1 MTAADTGPIL
11 VWGAGAVGGTIGAHL
26 ARAGHPVVLV
36 DVVAEHVAAIHDRGL
51 AIEGP
56 IAEFTQRAPA
66 FTPDQLRGRY
76 RRSILCVK
84 AQHTAEAAAALRP
97 FLADDGYVVSA
108 QNGLNERVIADVVGR
123 ERTIGAF
130 VNFGADYLG
139 PGRILHGGRGAV
151 VLGELDG
158 RMTPRL
164 TALHETLRDFERGA
178 VATDNIWGY
187 LWGKLA
193 YGALL
198 FATALTH
205 DSIADALALPQYAA
219 LYRALGAEI
228 LRVAA
233 AERVRPEGF
242 NGFHPDAF
250 APGADPAAAQAS
262 IDEMVAHN
270 RRSAKSHSGIW
281 RDLAVR
287 KRRTEVD
294 AQLAIIAGI
303 AAPHGLTTP
312 LVDRLVGLIH
322 EIEDGTRA
330 MERAN
335 LDALA
340 EASPRPGPL
349 ADELTLRRDPP

>member
-1 MTAADTGPIL
+1 MTGADGGPVLI
-11 VWGAGAVGGTIGAHL
+11 WGAGAIGGTIGAYL

-36 DVVAEHVAAIHDRGL
+36 DVVAEHVDAIRERGL
-51 AIEGP
+51 TLEGP
-56 IAEFTQRAPA
+56 IEAFTQRAA
-66 FTPDQLRGRY
+66 AVTPDRLEGRY
-76 RRSILCVK
+76 RRALLCVK
-84 AQHTAEAAAALRP
+84 AHHTAVAAAALRP

-108 QNGLNERVIADVVGR
+108 QNGLNERVIAEIVGK

-151 VLGELDG
+151 VVGEIDG

-164 TALHETLRDFERGA
+164 AALHETLRVFEPGA

-198 FATALTH
+198 FATALTN
-205 DSIADALALPQYAA
+205 DSIADALALPQYFA

-233 AERVRPEGF
+233 AEHVRPEGF
-242 NGFHPDAF
+242 NGFDPVAF
-250 APGADPAAAQAS
+250 QPGADPAATRRS
-262 IDEMVAHN
+262 IDDMVAHN

-294 AQLAIIAGI
+294 AQIAVVAEI
-303 AAPHGLTTP
+303 AAAHGLRAP
-312 LVDRLVGLIH
+312 VSERLVRLVH

-340 EASPRPGPL
+340 GAL
-349 ADELTLRRDPP
+349 H